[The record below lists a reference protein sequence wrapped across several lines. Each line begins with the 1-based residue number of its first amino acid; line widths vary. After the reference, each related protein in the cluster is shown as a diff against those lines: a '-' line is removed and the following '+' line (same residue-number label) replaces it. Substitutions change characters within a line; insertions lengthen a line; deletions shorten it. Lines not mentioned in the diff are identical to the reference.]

1 MFVRHQPLR
10 RSPGA
15 EYPKLAVGAGTF
27 TLTLVLVAVVFLAAT
42 AGVGAQDQTDPDSVL
57 EPPFLARPAA
67 GELIADPAFGSRLRR
82 VSDVSAEGGFETPI
96 YSQLGAFDAS
106 VRYVLTTG
114 SAGYQV
120 RRTDDLS
127 IVPGLDLAE
136 VNVPRW
142 HPAEPGVLLHFD
154 THADDDLTLQ
164 ATHVE
169 SGATEDL
176 ADLTGYSRLL
186 NDQSFDEIS
195 RDGRWLAGLGIR
207 DDGEAVLFSFDLAA
221 RTLAVEL
228 PISELYAG
236 PCAPDPTWGQVL
248 PDWLAPSPL
257 GRYLVVQWGRDGIE
271 RCSGLEAFDISS
283 GAFGGR
289 VYDGHAHGDLGI
301 THDGREFFMTWEIYH
316 PSGSAYL
323 GYRWLPGPAAGAAEP
338 DYLVPIDW
346 GSAGQHISCQ
356 GPPGACLVT
365 AGTDESNGWQAL
377 EGELFL
383 LALDGSVRR
392 LVHHRSSSCGYWA
405 QPRASLSRDGR
416 WALFASDW
424 GERPCRDS
432 ELGSPDPYLL
442 SIAPERAPSP

>member
-1 MFVRHQPLR
+1 MTASSGRWR
-10 RSPGA
+10 RAGRGLASRAACAALIVVTLGL
-15 EYPKLAVGAGTF
+15 LAVT
-27 TLTLVLVAVVFLAAT
+27 T
-42 AGVGAQDQTDPDSVL
+42 GVGASGWDDADAVL
-57 EPPFLARPAA
+57 EPPILSRPAVGA
-67 GELIADPAFGSRLRR
+67 LMDDPVFGSRLLR
-82 VSDVSAEGGFETPI
+82 VSGGSDEGGFETPI
-96 YSQLGAFDAS
+96 YSQLQAFDAS
-106 VRYVLTTG
+106 GSYLLTTG

-164 ATHVE
+164 TTHVE
-169 SGATEDL
+169 GARTEDL
-176 ADLTGYSRLL
+176 ADLAGYSRLL
-186 NDQSFDEIS
+186 NDHSFDELS
-195 RDGRWLAGLGIR
+195 RDGRWLAGLAVR
-207 DDGEAVLFSFDLAA
+207 TDGEAVLFSFDLAA
-221 RTLAVEL
+221 RALAAEL
-228 PISELYAG
+228 PIGELYAG

-257 GRYLVVQWGRDGIE
+257 GRYLVVQWGRDGTE
-271 RCSGLEAFDISS
+271 RCSGLEALDISS
-283 GAFGGR
+283 GAFVGR
-289 VYDGHAHGDLGI
+289 IYDGHAHGDLGI

-323 GYRWLPGPAAGAAEP
+323 GYRWLPGPAAGATEP

-356 GPPGACLVT
+356 GPPGVCLVT
-365 AGTDESNGWQAL
+365 AGTDEANDWQAL

-392 LVHHRSSSCGYWA
+392 LAHHRSSSCGYWS
-405 QPRASLSRDGR
+405 QPRATISRDGR
-416 WALFASDW
+416 LALFASDW